1 MNENIDKDWTL
12 HLLKI
17 VSKNGNINELLYDK
31 YDIAYLMRQM
41 RLFVQTGVL
50 ARIEGRYIITEEGF
64 KLQSSITKEL
74 GYRGIYKNVMHD
86 FRYMQIQLPCILG
99 DMDVDDV
106 YIPRKRAKKDLK
118 F

>member
-31 YDIAYLMRQM
+31 YDIAFLMRQM
-41 RLFVQTGVL
+41 RLYVQTGVL
-50 ARIEGRYIITEEGF
+50 TRVEGRYIITEEGV
-64 KLQSSITKEL
+64 KLQTSIAKEL

-86 FRYMQIQLPCILG
+86 FRYMQIQLPCIL
-99 DMDVDDV
+99 DNMDIDDV
-106 YIPRKRAKKDLK
+106 YIPRKRAKKDFK
-118 F
+118 S